1 MSKMN
6 KRVYGVL
13 GISSVMA
20 NWNADFSG
28 FPKTTTKGQFFG
40 SDKALKFPMKKMWEE
55 AGEKVL
61 NIKSFTVSKPDK
73 NGAVFLVPR
82 TLKERYEYIFGVEDM
97 KKDKDIKVI
106 LKNLFSAIDVKNFG
120 STFAEAA
127 LKGTT
132 SFATNSKVGCENEF
146 GLFIETEPTLYLP
159 NLDKYV
165 TFIKGAEKNTIQVNV
180 KELLH
185 DVKDRVLSAEIHYN
199 PHTTEIVSDIE
210 DVKYF
215 DIFTGKEIAKQ

>member
-1 MSKMN
+1 MLVKM
-6 KRVYGVL
+6 Y
-13 GISSVMA
+13 I
-20 NWNADFSG
+20 NAH
-28 FPKTTTKGQFFG
+28 
-40 SDKALKFPMKKMWEE
+40 
-55 AGEKVL
+55 
-61 NIKSFTVSKPDK
+61 
-73 NGAVFLVPR
+73 
-82 TLKERYEYIFGVEDM
+82 YICAM
-97 KKDKDIKVI
+97 CR
-106 LKNLFSAIDVKNFG
+106 
-120 STFAEAA
+120 
-127 LKGTT
+127 
-132 SFATNSKVGCENEF
+132 NSKSVAKKVAIF
-146 GLFIETEPTLYLP
+146 SLFIETEPTLYLP

>member
-1 MSKMN
+1 M
-6 KRVYGVL
+6 
-13 GISSVMA
+13 
-20 NWNADFSG
+20 
-28 FPKTTTKGQFFG
+28 
-40 SDKALKFPMKKMWEE
+40 
-55 AGEKVL
+55 
-61 NIKSFTVSKPDK
+61 
-73 NGAVFLVPR
+73 
-82 TLKERYEYIFGVEDM
+82 
-97 KKDKDIKVI
+97 
-106 LKNLFSAIDVKNFG
+106 KNFG
-120 STFAEAA
+120 STFAEENANLSITGAVQIGQGFNLYSGSDVEEQTILSPFKDSKAVEKSKDGEDAKNTTLGTKIVSDEAHYFYPFVINPRVYDSFEQLGVTEGYTEEDYQKFKEAA

-199 PHTTEIVSDIE
+199 PHTTEIASDIE
-210 DVKYF
+210 GVKYF
-215 DIFTGKEIAKQ
+215 DIFTGKEIEKQ

>member
-120 STFAEAA
+120 STFATVY
-127 LKGTT
+127 KGNIIKNLIMDCQSYTKYRPNETT
-132 SFATNSKVGCENEF
+132 GGIFVSWRRKEE
-146 GLFIETEPTLYLP
+146 LPT
-159 NLDKYV
+159 
-165 TFIKGAEKNTIQVNV
+165 GA
-180 KELLH
+180 
-185 DVKDRVLSAEIHYN
+185 
-199 PHTTEIVSDIE
+199 
-210 DVKYF
+210 
-215 DIFTGKEIAKQ
+215 